1 MKNYIEI
8 GSCYFNTLTHL
19 STSLGWNGTIVEPI
33 KKFIDKL
40 PQLNNVQYLNYAIDT
55 ERGTRDMYLFQDEIA
70 EDDQDFHG
78 MSSLYHNHGDKQ
90 YRLQVNTITYK
101 DLLYLTG
108 YKELELLKIDTEG
121 HDLIILKEAL
131 RQGNPIPQR
140 IIVEHKHVDANEMLE
155 VLLHFGYDVTKDEE
169 NYYGRLGE

>member
-40 PQLNNVQYLNYAIDT
+40 PQLDNVQYLNYAIDT
-55 ERGTRDMYLFQDEIA
+55 ERGTRDMYLFADEIA
-70 EDDQDFHG
+70 EADQDFHG
-78 MSSLYHNHGDKQ
+78 MSSLYHKHGDKQ

-140 IIVEHKHVDANEMLE
+140 IIVEHKHVDADEMLE
-155 VLLHFGYDVTKDEE
+155 VLHHFGYDVTKDEE

>member
-19 STSLGWNGTIVEPI
+19 TESLGWHGTIVEPI
-33 KKFIDKL
+33 KKFINKL
-40 PQLNNVQYLNYAIDT
+40 PQLDNVHYLNYAIDT
-55 ERGTRDMYLFQDEIA
+55 ERGTKDMYVFHDAVA
-70 EDDQDFHG
+70 EADRDLHG
-78 MSSLYHNHGDKQ
+78 MSSLYHYHGDKQ
-90 YRLQVNTITYK
+90 FRLQVNTITYK

-121 HDLIILKEAL
+121 HDLVILKEAL
-131 RQGNPIPQR
+131 RVGNPIPKR
-140 IIVEHKHVDANEMLE
+140 IIVEHKHVDADEMLE
-155 VLLHFGYDVTKDEE
+155 VLEYHGYDVQNDEE

>member
-40 PQLNNVQYLNYAIDT
+40 PQLDNVQYLNYAIDT
-55 ERGTRDMYLFQDEIA
+55 ERGTRDMYLFADEIA
-70 EDDQDFHG
+70 EADQDFHG

-121 HDLIILKEAL
+121 HDLVILKEAL

-140 IIVEHKHVDANEMLE
+140 IIVEHKHVDADEMLE
-155 VLLHFGYDVTKDEE
+155 VLHHFGYDVTKDEE

>member
-1 MKNYIEI
+1 MPSLFDDPSSVYFKNH
-8 GSCYFNTLTHL
+8 SHNPRTPVWTA
-19 STSLGWNGTIVEPI
+19 P
-33 KKFIDKL
+33 
-40 PQLNNVQYLNYAIDT
+40 
-55 ERGTRDMYLFQDEIA
+55 
-70 EDDQDFHG
+70 HG

-108 YKELELLKIDTEG
+108 YNEIELLKIDTEG

-131 RQGNPIPQR
+131 RKGNPIPNR
-140 IIVEHKHVDANEMLE
+140 IIVEHKHVDAVEMEEILS
-155 VLLHFGYDVTKDEE
+155 HFGYNITKDEE